1 MAISDSDTESS
12 QDYNEIFEE
21 KDCCNNSESDPDY
34 PLGTDS
40 SHSNDKDTSTKF
52 HNLSIKKKSSFA
64 KDSDFSNVKDPE
76 LGMDF
81 SHIDDKSY
89 ENVQN
94 IIKDGRLEKLKVDEC
109 KVYLR
114 RNGLRLSGNKDVL
127 IQRIKEHLEIS
138 NGGGEKKYPLSS
150 FVVNCKGD
158 ACTGDVVM
166 FEQNVY
172 EMFNIASRSA
182 SGPPCGTRI
191 VVGRIVKESYGSAKQ
206 QHTFTIEV
214 LWSKGEKPLPP
225 LYPLLIK
232 GRNLYRLKTLR
243 QRWEDE
249 GERQTVLVEKHSR
262 GSLARSDRE
271 VRIQEKER
279 RKMLRSNRV
288 LKREEKNKKKSQ
300 TQLSSTTTTKEIQP
314 RQPSSYT
321 NSGFIAPQHQQSG
334 STVEGEHLTNQNH
347 GSGLLF
353 DLEKLSIRSR
363 QSVSSHNNHLRDQ
376 VPHNLVETSGIQ
388 EVQLQKGDKIYLN
401 SIQPNFPMDRYWN
414 LTNGRFIANE
424 FPETN
429 YRRQRLRN
437 MNHCHPATPPRRQG
451 FLPQQICRYYS
462 QGRCYYGE
470 NCKFLHEPRELHV
483 AEERGAKGNSKNL
496 NKREIF
502 LEKLS
507 APKGKP
513 ESLNTILLFEETRIM
528 TGEPVNVNEF
538 RELARQALPKM
549 YYDFYTGGAED
560 QYTLK
565 ENEEAFR
572 RIIIQPIILRNVRS
586 IDLSTTVLGYN
597 ISMPVMIAPTSLQK
611 LANPE
616 GEIATA
622 RAASACNTI
631 MVLSTSSTYSL
642 EEVAACCDAIRF
654 FQLYVYKRRDISAK
668 LVQRAENN
676 GYKAIVLTVDS
687 PRLGRREA
695 DVKNKLVVPPLKNL
709 EGLLPTKFV
718 SDEKGSGLAALASG
732 TLDAS
737 FCWEFDTV
745 LRLQNCW
752 CEPRLHED
760 ITWLKSITNLPILI
774 KGVLT
779 REDAIKA
786 LEVGV
791 DGMIVSN
798 HGGRQLDYSPA
809 TISVL
814 EEVVD
819 AVGGKVPVLVDGGI
833 RRGTDIFKAMA
844 LGAQAVLVGRAVV
857 YGLAAKGEKGVNR
870 VLEMLKEELEL
881 TMALSGCCSVKEI
894 SRSHVRTKH
903 DQQLRSTL

>member
-1 MAISDSDTESS
+1 MTE
-12 QDYNEIFEE
+12 
-21 KDCCNNSESDPDY
+21 
-34 PLGTDS
+34 
-40 SHSNDKDTSTKF
+40 
-52 HNLSIKKKSSFA
+52 
-64 KDSDFSNVKDPE
+64 
-76 LGMDF
+76 
-81 SHIDDKSY
+81 
-89 ENVQN
+89 
-94 IIKDGRLEKLKVDEC
+94 
-109 KVYLR
+109 
-114 RNGLRLSGNKDVL
+114 
-127 IQRIKEHLEIS
+127 
-138 NGGGEKKYPLSS
+138 
-150 FVVNCKGD
+150 
-158 ACTGDVVM
+158 
-166 FEQNVY
+166 
-172 EMFNIASRSA
+172 
-182 SGPPCGTRI
+182 
-191 VVGRIVKESYGSAKQ
+191 
-206 QHTFTIEV
+206 
-214 LWSKGEKPLPP
+214 
-225 LYPLLIK
+225 
-232 GRNLYRLKTLR
+232 
-243 QRWEDE
+243 
-249 GERQTVLVEKHSR
+249 
-262 GSLARSDRE
+262 
-271 VRIQEKER
+271 
-279 RKMLRSNRV
+279 
-288 LKREEKNKKKSQ
+288 
-300 TQLSSTTTTKEIQP
+300 
-314 RQPSSYT
+314 
-321 NSGFIAPQHQQSG
+321 
-334 STVEGEHLTNQNH
+334 
-347 GSGLLF
+347 
-353 DLEKLSIRSR
+353 
-363 QSVSSHNNHLRDQ
+363 
-376 VPHNLVETSGIQ
+376 
-388 EVQLQKGDKIYLN
+388 
-401 SIQPNFPMDRYWN
+401 
-414 LTNGRFIANE
+414 
-424 FPETN
+424 
-429 YRRQRLRN
+429 
-437 MNHCHPATPPRRQG
+437 
-451 FLPQQICRYYS
+451 
-462 QGRCYYGE
+462 
-470 NCKFLHEPRELHV
+470 
-483 AEERGAKGNSKNL
+483 
-496 NKREIF
+496 
-502 LEKLS
+502 
-507 APKGKP
+507 
-513 ESLNTILLFEETRIM
+513 
-528 TGEPVNVNEF
+528 EPVNVNEF

-572 RIIIQPIILRNVRS
+572 RIIIQPRILGNVRS

-737 FCWEFDTV
+737 FCWE
-745 LRLQNCW
+745 
-752 CEPRLHED
+752 D

-786 LEVGV
+786 LKVSV

-903 DQQLRSTL
+903 DQQLRSML